1 MIFVDV
7 HTDTLLLYRIK
18 IEKLSHQPIFSSHVC
33 SSQFADRRCVIE
45 NKRLPIK
52 TTISENI
59 FQIKHVMHS
68 RYTNKQYLPYPVL
81 CLELLCALFM
91 LFHFFLPDKFRCFLF
106 SFLMISDHHKSIR
119 VIIFFLELSTET
131 TKTIENRKTKRDH
144 PKKCSA
150 SSIYLLYPHCS
161 CQKVFCHFPFQKRD
175 FC

>member
-68 RYTNKQYLPYPVL
+68 RYTNK
-81 CLELLCALFM
+81 
-91 LFHFFLPDKFRCFLF
+91 
-106 SFLMISDHHKSIR
+106 
-119 VIIFFLELSTET
+119 
-131 TKTIENRKTKRDH
+131 
-144 PKKCSA
+144 
-150 SSIYLLYPHCS
+150 
-161 CQKVFCHFPFQKRD
+161 
-175 FC
+175 